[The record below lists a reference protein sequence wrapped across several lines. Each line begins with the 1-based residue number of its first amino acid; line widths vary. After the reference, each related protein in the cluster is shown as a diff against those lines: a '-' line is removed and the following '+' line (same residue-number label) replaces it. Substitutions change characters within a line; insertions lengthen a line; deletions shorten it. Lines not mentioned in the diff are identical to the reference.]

1 LVSSLAK
8 RGPPGKLRTA
18 AIQACIDTATSGL
31 AVTVVTPRGRPDREN
46 AVQMSSSRSEEAR
59 NRAQD
64 LFAKA
69 KQRDADVIEHRT
81 KLQKAGLEKYNRLR
95 ALRLAKEAADKEAL
109 HGAAAAKQASSRKPK
124 TPNA

>member
-1 LVSSLAK
+1 
-8 RGPPGKLRTA
+8 
-18 AIQACIDTATSGL
+18 
-31 AVTVVTPRGRPDREN
+31 
-46 AVQMSSSRSEEAR
+46 MSSSRSEEAR

-69 KQRDADVIEHRT
+69 KQRDTDVIEHRT
-81 KLQKAGLEKYNRLR
+81 KLQQAGLEKYTRLR

-109 HGAAAAKQASSRKPK
+109 DRAAAAKLGSGRKAK